1 MAAVA
6 AKTSPQR
13 GKRVTGGAA
22 GLAKAGGEEVGSGFG
37 VWVAPRRLAL
47 SSAVWDIDFHGT
59 HSPSGETDLYP
70 SNGQR
75 PGEATQTAP

>member
-1 MAAVA
+1 M
-6 AKTSPQR
+6 
-13 GKRVTGGAA
+13 GW
-22 GLAKAGGEEVGSGFG
+22 GFG